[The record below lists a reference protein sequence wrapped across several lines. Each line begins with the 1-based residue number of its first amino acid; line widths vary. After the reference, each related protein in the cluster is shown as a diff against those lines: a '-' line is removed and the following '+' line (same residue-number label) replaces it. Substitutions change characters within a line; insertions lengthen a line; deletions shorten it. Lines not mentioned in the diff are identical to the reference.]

1 MAGKKT
7 GVFLNPVSEEIVN
20 RTAEKFGYTKIS
32 NTINFVISEYDR
44 LSNVANATEE
54 KSFKEPEKKKIDVS
68 HWFVIDEE
76 DNNEGKGTNLCL

>member
-1 MAGKKT
+1 MKT
-7 GVFLNPVSEEIVN
+7 GVFITPANEPVVQGVMD
-20 RTAEKFGYTKIS
+20 KYGYTKVS
-32 NTINFVISEYDR
+32 NAINFIIEEYDR